1 MQQALI
7 VTLPV
12 ITALGS
18 ICFFYASAYYKNDLF
33 NAQGFTKNVDNQL
46 SSVEV
51 SDDDLHG
58 DGQNNKQNNKNNRG
72 VSDVTHSGLN
82 MIANSAD

>member
-58 DGQNNKQNNKNNRG
+58 GQNNKHNKG
-72 VSDVTHSGLN
+72 TSDVTHSGLN
-82 MIANSAD
+82 MIVNGAD